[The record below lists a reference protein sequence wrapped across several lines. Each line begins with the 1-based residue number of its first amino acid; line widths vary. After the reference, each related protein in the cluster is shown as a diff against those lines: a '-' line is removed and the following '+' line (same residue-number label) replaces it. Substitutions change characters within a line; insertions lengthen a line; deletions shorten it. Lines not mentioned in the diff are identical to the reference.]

1 MPSLLD
7 SYTDQTRC
15 WFPDKDLGW
24 VSGHVTNK
32 HVDGEDVRIDFVDE
46 NGKDH
51 TVTTSLSA
59 IASNPDVLPPL
70 RNPPVLEGTEDLT
83 NLSHLNEPAGASCA
97 LFRSASEWGLI
108 GRIGRATVLHTILHR
123 YSLRS
128 IYTYSGIVLVAVN
141 PFTSLSGVYSPSV
154 VQAYSSRLKGELEP
168 HLFAIAEEAYRCM
181 VGKDGEGGGNQTIV
195 VSGESGAGKTV
206 SAKYIMRYF
215 ATVEDPNKPGKK
227 KTTASGMTEVEEQIL
242 ATNPIMEA
250 FGNAKTT
257 RNDNSSRFGKYIEIL
272 FDGTQTIVGARIR
285 TYLLERS
292 RLVYQPE
299 TERNYHIFYQLLAGA
314 PSSERKSL
322 GLDSASSFTY
332 LNQGGPNALAIAGV
346 DDAAEFEATQ
356 KALSTVGIT
365 VERQWQIFK
374 VLAALLHLG
383 NMEIRAT
390 RTDALLDDDDA
401 SLVRATSLLGID
413 KTEFKRWILKK
424 QIVTR
429 TDKIVTSLNAA
440 QANVVKDSVAKHIY
454 ASLFEWLVAVINESL
469 TNEKVEGTVK
479 NFIGVLDIYGFE
491 HFKKN
496 SFEQFCINYANEK
509 LQQEFNAHVFK
520 LEQEEYMREQINW
533 TFIDFA
539 DNQPT
544 IDLIEGKLGVLSL
557 LDEESRMPSGSD
569 SNFVQKLHSTVG
581 AKPENAKVFKKPR
594 FGNNGFTI
602 SHYALDV
609 TYEAD
614 GFLEKNR
621 DTVPDEHLAL
631 LATTTNPFLKEVLDC
646 AEATKVAI
654 AEADAAKAAEA
665 AAANPAASKRMSV
678 MGGAGGARGGT
689 ARKPTLGSIFK
700 ASLISLMDTIDST
713 NAHYIRCIKPNEAK
727 QAWEVE
733 PPMVLGQLRACG
745 VLETIKI
752 SCAGYPTRWKFDEF
766 ADRYYML
773 VPSSQWQQTS
783 DLRALCESIL
793 SSAISEPDRYQ
804 VGLTKIFF
812 RAGLLARFEQLR
824 TSRLNELTTLIQKNV
839 RRFLAMRDY
848 SRVRKMILGV
858 QAVVR
863 ANAAKRRA
871 EEARREKAAVMV
883 QKVARGFM
891 ERQRFERA
899 KRMVVALQAIARGQH
914 LRANFVEERK
924 KQAATQL
931 QSMLRGAVARQQFL
945 RDRRRVILLQSC
957 VRRRQA
963 RGQLKALKA
972 EARSATHFKEVTYRL
987 ENKVV
992 ELTQTLQKRTTE
1004 NRDLQSKLRAL
1015 EQQLDSWQSKHDE
1028 ADSRAKALQSE
1039 LDKPTIALAEFEALA
1054 QQKKELDARL
1064 EESLKQIA
1072 DKDAEIER
1080 IHQDFLKQK
1089 TDLEAKQG
1097 TLQKSLAAASDDS
1110 ATVSGLR
1117 QELASLREQL
1127 SRQVAINNNA
1137 AKAPRQDAN
1146 FTMATGQRSVAPG
1159 APVTNGVVENGS
1171 SPSLPA
1177 GVAAAAAALSAPQG
1191 AKRRARRHSDGVM
1204 DGVSVSPIPED
1215 GRWEKSPRPVSM
1227 AFPQEPT
1234 VRRLAGGPGGKGYL
1248 PDVYDDPAE
1257 EIMRLLEEEEP
1268 LDEDVLFSLV
1278 RHLKIPAPN
1287 LSSPPSPKEVLFP
1300 AHLISLVTN
1309 EMWKYGMM
1317 RESERFLA
1325 NVMQT
1330 IQQHVMSYTGDE
1342 VIVPGIFWL
1351 SNVHE
1356 ILSFVCIAESD
1367 ILQGIG
1373 PGGDGIGRDY
1383 EWDDYE
1389 RLVTIVKH
1397 DLDSLEYN
1405 IYHTWMQETKKRLH
1419 KMVIPALIESQSLP
1433 GFVTSDSGGRLFN
1446 RLVGGN
1452 QAPAFSMDDILNLL
1466 NKVWKSLKS
1475 YYVEVTVV
1483 QQAITELLKLIGVT
1497 SFNDLLMRRNF
1508 SSWKRAMQIQY
1519 NITRLEEWC
1528 KAHDMP
1534 EGTLQL
1540 EHLMQATK
1548 LLQLKKASLADIE
1561 IIFDVCWMLT
1571 PTQIQKLVANYYVA
1585 DYENPI
1591 SPEILRAVNARVVAG
1606 DKNDHLL
1613 LPPEVEEAGQYETPL
1628 PREVTGIETYIPSY
1642 LVAPHIRRLRTRAA
1656 LQSPIALHSYPRPPS
1671 APIAPVH
1678 TPLHRMPVPS
1688 VTVGPVPLA
1697 KVATGLMRL
1706 TWAPKHTPDEQ
1717 AFELMKM
1724 AIDEGSTTFNSGYFY
1739 GTPPDITA
1747 NLKLIS
1753 RFCEKYP
1760 DYKDK
1765 FFLSVKGGI
1774 TPQMKPNAD
1783 VDFLRKQ
1790 VTEVNEILKHRK
1802 MDLFEIARVDK
1813 EAGPEKSMQNLLTLR
1828 DEGHFKYIGISE
1840 ASADTIR
1847 RSAAVGPVAAVELE
1861 YSPFATE
1868 IEKNGVLDACKE
1880 LGIPIAA
1887 YSPLGAGFLGNNWKS
1902 KDDIPEGDMR
1912 RNFDKFSDE
1921 HFEHNMELVR
1931 KLTSIA
1937 EKKGV
1942 TPAQL
1947 SIAWVGAQWAGISV
1961 LPGSTNPQRAKQCLE
1976 AADITFTPD
1985 ELAEI
1990 RKVVD
1995 SFEVKGVRYMK
2006 NEHVQNS
2013 LFG

>member
-1 MPSLLD
+1 MASPQPQGASSSASLLD
-7 SYTDQTRC
+7 AYSVNAKV
-15 WFPDKDLGW
+15 WFPDKDQGW
-24 VSGHVTNK
+24 ISGHVTSRTVETD
-32 HVDGEDVRIDFVDE
+32 HVTFQFVDVK
-46 NGKDH
+46 GKES
-51 TVTTSLSA
+51 TVSTTLAALESA
-59 IASNPDVLPPL
+59 TPSNPLDVLPPL
-70 RNPPVLEGTEDLT
+70 RNPPLLESTEDLT
-83 NLSHLNEPAGASCA
+83 NLSYLNEPA
-97 LFRSASEWGLI
+97 
-108 GRIGRATVLHTILHR
+108 VLHTILHR

-141 PFTSLSGVYSPSV
+141 PFSSLSVYDHSI
-154 VQAYSSRLKGELEP
+154 VQAYAGRRKGELEP

-181 VGKDGEGGGNQTIV
+181 VGTAGEPGGNQTII

-215 ATVEDPNKPGKK
+215 ATVDDPSKPGKK
-227 KTTASGMTEVEEQIL
+227 KTTASGMSEVEEQIL

-272 FDGTQTIVGARIR
+272 FDDTQTIVGARIR

-322 GLDSASSFTY
+322 GLDSAASFTY
-332 LNQGGPNALAIAGV
+332 LNQGGPNSLVIPGV
-346 DDAAEFEATQ
+346 DDAAEFSATQ

-374 VLAALLHLG
+374 LLAALLHLG
-383 NMEIRAT
+383 NMQIRAT
-390 RTDALLDDDDA
+390 RTDALLDDDDK
-401 SLVRATSLLGID
+401 SLTFATQLLGID
-413 KTEFKRWILKK
+413 KTEFKKWILKK

-440 QANVVKDSVAKHIY
+440 QANLIKDSVAKHIY
-454 ASLFEWLVAVINESL
+454 ASLFEWLVAVTNESL
-469 TNEKVEGTVK
+469 TNDRVEGTVK
-479 NFIGVLDIYGFE
+479 SFIGVLDIYGFE

-520 LEQEEYMREQINW
+520 LEQEEYVREQINW

-569 SNFVQKLHSTVG
+569 ANFVQKLYSTVG
-581 AKPENAKVFKKPR
+581 TKPENSKVFKKPR

-602 SHYALDV
+602 AHYALDV
-609 TYEAD
+609 TYEAE

-631 LATTTNPFLKEVLDC
+631 LATTTNSFLKEVLDR
-646 AEATKVAI
+646 ADATKAAV
-654 AEADAAKAAEA
+654 AEADAAKASSRPGSMIID
-665 AAANPAASKRMSV
+665 NKRASVLGGPKRN
-678 MGGAGGARGGT
+678 GGVGGIGGGGSS
-689 ARKPTLGSIFK
+689 RKPTLGSIFK

-727 QAWEVE
+727 VAWEFE

-745 VLETIKI
+745 VLETIRI
-752 SCAGYPTRWKFDEF
+752 SCAGYPTRWTFDEF

-773 VPSSQWQQTS
+773 VPSSQWAS
-783 DLRALCESIL
+783 PEDLRTLCSTIL
-793 SSAISEPDRYQ
+793 SSTISESDKYQ

-839 RRFLAMRDY
+839 RRFLAVRDY
-848 SRVRKMILGV
+848 RRLQRSVVGL
-858 QAVVR
+858 QAIWR
-863 ANAAKRRA
+863 AR
-871 EEARREKAAVMV
+871 EARKRLEGMKRERAAVLI
-883 QKVARGFM
+883 QRNARGYL
-891 ERQRFERA
+891 ERSRFERL
-899 KRMVVALQAIARGQH
+899 RRTVVAIQSIARGQH
-914 LRANFVEERK
+914 VRRTFKEERK
-924 KQAATQL
+924 NQAIVKL
-931 QSMLRGAVARQQFL
+931 QSLVRGWLVRQSTT
-945 RDRRRVILLQSC
+945 RDRKRVVLLQSC

-963 RGQLKALKA
+963 RKQLATLKT
-972 EARSATHFKEVTYRL
+972 EARSAVHFKEVSYRL

-992 ELTQTLQKRTTE
+992 ELTQGLQKRTAE
-1004 NRDLQSKLRAL
+1004 NRELQSKLRAL
-1015 EQQLDSWQSKHDE
+1015 EQQLESWQSKHEDVD
-1028 ADSRAKALQSE
+1028 ARAKALQTE
-1039 LDKPTIALAEFEALA
+1039 VDKPTVALPEFEALA
-1054 QQKKELDARL
+1054 QQKRDLEAKL
-1064 EESLKQIA
+1064 EESLKKIA
-1072 DKDAEIER
+1072 EQDAEIER
-1080 IHQDFLKQK
+1080 LHQDFLKQK
-1089 TDLEAKQG
+1089 ADLEAQHA
-1097 TLQKSLAAASDDS
+1097 TLKASLAAASDDS
-1110 ATVSGLR
+1110 VTVSGLR
-1117 QELASLREQL
+1117 QELSSLREQL
-1127 SRQVAINNNA
+1127 SRQVAANNSTPKPA
-1137 AKAPRQDAN
+1137 RPDGGK
-1146 FTMATGQRSVAPG
+1146 FEMSTGHRG
-1159 APVTNGVVENGS
+1159 IVENGAAAVAAGVGAGA
-1171 SPSLPA
+1171 LAAAVLAAPA
-1177 GVAAAAAALSAPQG
+1177 GT
-1191 AKRRARRHSDGVM
+1191 KRRARRHSDGIPEAA
-1204 DGVSVSPIPED
+1204 VSPIPED
-1215 GRWEKSPRPVSM
+1215 DRWEKGPRAVSV
-1227 AFPQEPT
+1227 AYPQET
-1234 VRRLAGGPGGKGYL
+1234 NVRRLGAGPGGKGYL

-1268 LDEDVLFSLV
+1268 LDEDVLFSII

-1330 IQQHVMSYTGDE
+1330 IQQHVMGFTGDD

-1373 PGGDGIGRDY
+1373 PGDGNIGRDY
-1383 EWDDYE
+1383 DWDDYE

-1452 QAPAFSMDDILNLL
+1452 QPPAFSMDDILNLL

-1475 YYVEVTVV
+1475 YYVEHSVV
-1483 QQAITELLKLIGVT
+1483 QQAITELLKLIGVS

-1606 DKNDHLL
+1606 DKSDHLL
-1613 LPPEVEEAGQYETPL
+1613 LPPEVEEAGPYETPL
-1628 PREVTGIETYIPSY
+1628 PREVTGIETYIPAWLTAPHLRTLVQ
-1642 LVAPHIRRLRTRAA
+1642 LVA
-1656 LQSPIALHSYPRPPS
+1656 
-1671 APIAPVH
+1671 
-1678 TPLHRMPVPS
+1678 
-1688 VTVGPVPLA
+1688 
-1697 KVATGLMRL
+1697 
-1706 TWAPKHTPDEQ
+1706 
-1717 AFELMKM
+1717 
-1724 AIDEGSTTFNSGYFY
+1724 
-1739 GTPPDITA
+1739 
-1747 NLKLIS
+1747 
-1753 RFCEKYP
+1753 
-1760 DYKDK
+1760 
-1765 FFLSVKGGI
+1765 
-1774 TPQMKPNAD
+1774 
-1783 VDFLRKQ
+1783 
-1790 VTEVNEILKHRK
+1790 
-1802 MDLFEIARVDK
+1802 
-1813 EAGPEKSMQNLLTLR
+1813 
-1828 DEGHFKYIGISE
+1828 
-1840 ASADTIR
+1840 
-1847 RSAAVGPVAAVELE
+1847 
-1861 YSPFATE
+1861 
-1868 IEKNGVLDACKE
+1868 
-1880 LGIPIAA
+1880 
-1887 YSPLGAGFLGNNWKS
+1887 
-1902 KDDIPEGDMR
+1902 
-1912 RNFDKFSDE
+1912 
-1921 HFEHNMELVR
+1921 
-1931 KLTSIA
+1931 
-1937 EKKGV
+1937 
-1942 TPAQL
+1942 
-1947 SIAWVGAQWAGISV
+1947 
-1961 LPGSTNPQRAKQCLE
+1961 
-1976 AADITFTPD
+1976 
-1985 ELAEI
+1985 
-1990 RKVVD
+1990 
-1995 SFEVKGVRYMK
+1995 
-2006 NEHVQNS
+2006 S
-2013 LFG
+2013 L